1 MNEARIDHDILL
13 AEAEEIA
20 RQAGE
25 YLKEMFYSGFSMKKK
40 GPKDLVT
47 EADYASEKM
56 IIEEIQKRY
65 PLHGI
70 IAEESGESKKTSPY
84 QWTIDPLDGTINFS
98 YGIPFFGVILS
109 VKEKGE
115 TIAGV
120 HYMPVLGEMYT
131 ACKGKGAYLNGKKI
145 SVSDRVHTEEL
156 IIGLGDFNCGKT
168 ADIQA
173 MGNEKLLRILNH
185 SSAKTLRTK
194 QFGAACIDL
203 AYIASGRTDLLVYS
217 TPTPNPWDV
226 DAGILMI
233 EEAGGKIEVKEG
245 MTIFSNGKAEI
256 DLLRNQKD

>member
-1 MNEARIDHDILL
+1 MDSLSIDRKILL
-13 AEAEEIA
+13 KDAEAIA
-20 RQAGE
+20 KRAGD

-56 IIEEIQKRY
+56 ILGEIQKRY

-70 IAEESGESKKTSPY
+70 IAEESGEMRTDSPY

-98 YGIPFFGVILS
+98 YGIPLFGVILS

-115 TIAGV
+115 TVAGV
-120 HYMPVLGEMYT
+120 HHLPVLGETYT
-131 ACKGKGAYLNGKKI
+131 ALRGGGAYLNGKKI
-145 SVSDRVHTEEL
+145 AVSQRMSPEEL

-168 ADIQA
+168 QDIQER
-173 MGNEKLLRILNH
+173 GNERLLRILNQ
-185 SSAKTLRTK
+185 SSPKTLRTK
-194 QFGAACIDL
+194 QLGAACIDL
-203 AYIASGRTDLLVYS
+203 AYIASGRTDILVYS

-226 DAGILMI
+226 DAGILLI

-245 MTIFSNGKAEI
+245 MTIFSNGKAE
-256 DLLRNQKD
+256 LEL